1 MLELETPP
9 PTRCFKLIIFNSENS
24 KKVSFLRQINL
35 ITVIVLMLKISILLI
50 PQVPLGV
57 LNKDESTTAG
67 MVEILVDYTKYV
79 PRTRDEV
86 PFPLV
91 LFVMASA
98 VIEWKGHRD
107 KKN

>member
-1 MLELETPP
+1 
-9 PTRCFKLIIFNSENS
+9 
-24 KKVSFLRQINL
+24 
-35 ITVIVLMLKISILLI
+35 MLKISMLFIT
-50 PQVPLGV
+50 QVPLGV

-91 LFVMASA
+91 LFVMAST
-98 VIEWKGHRD
+98 VIERKGHID
-107 KKN
+107 KKLIVKIVGTDWICSSLLYKNGVVV